1 MKFPRGFTYGE
12 VRRARRVQGALLA
25 ECDYEPG
32 LQIRTHA
39 HEHARFNLVL
49 RGAFSDSNGPAEQDH
64 RSSELIYRAAGE
76 QHRHAVSPA
85 GATCFLIDL
94 PGEWLE
100 RAREEG
106 ACIDQPGTYRG
117 GLLVH
122 LAYRLHGEFLQRDE
136 VAPLAI
142 EAILLGM
149 VAETSRRAA
158 RAAERRPPAWLGQ
171 ARDLL
176 HATFQERLTLA
187 GIAGAVGVHPV
198 HLARVFRECYG
209 CTLGAYVRQ
218 LRLDF
223 VCQQIRSTDAPFV
236 HLALAAGFYDQ
247 SHFCRLFK
255 RHTGMTPVEYRSLY
269 RAEWA
274 PHLRV
279 SF

>member
-12 VRRARRVQGALLA
+12 IRRARRVRGALLA

-49 RGAFSDSNGPAEQDH
+49 RGALSDSTGAREQEH
-64 RSSELIYRAAGE
+64 GSAELIYRTAGE
-76 QHRHAVSPA
+76 HHRNAVTSR
-85 GATCFLIDL
+85 GATCFLVDL
-94 PGEWLE
+94 PPDWLD

-106 ACIDQPGTYRG
+106 AVLDRSGAYRG

-122 LAYRLHGEFLQRDE
+122 LACRVHGEFLQRDE

-149 VAETSRRAA
+149 VAEASRRAA
-158 RAAERRPPAWLGQ
+158 RAAERRRPPWLER

-176 HATFQERLTLA
+176 HASFQERLTLG
-187 GIAGAVGVHPV
+187 GIAESVGVHPV
-198 HLARVFRECYG
+198 HLARVFRAFYG
-209 CTLGAYVRQ
+209 CTLGDYVRQ

-223 VCQQIRSTDAPFV
+223 VCQQMRVSDSPFV
-236 HLALAAGFYDQ
+236 ELALAAGFYDQ

-269 RAEWA
+269 RA
-274 PHLRV
+274 P
-279 SF
+279 